1 MSGPAAKQ
9 IRHTWHRPTGDV
21 DDPWAWLRDR
31 DDPDTVGYLTAEN
44 EHADSWFAE
53 HADFVEEL
61 FEEIRGRVQETDMS
75 APVRHGP
82 WWYVTRTE
90 EGSSYPMHCRGV
102 SADGAADHVMLDQN
116 VEAAGHEYFHLGAF
130 EVSPDHALAAWS
142 SDTAGDEHYTLRIR
156 DLTTGSDLS
165 DEVHDTVA
173 WAGVAWSA
181 DTGEVL
187 YVTADEQERPFQ
199 VWRHRVGTPPADDVL
214 VFTEPDE
221 RFFVGIGTTRTDR
234 WIVIH
239 SGSKLTSE
247 VRILATDAPGAEPTL
262 IAERRDGIEYDVDDW
277 GDRFVIVTNLDAP
290 DFCVMA
296 ASIDDPGRW
305 EPLVEHEPGRRITSV
320 EPFADHL
327 VIHEWADAQP
337 RLRVMRRDGTTTT
350 LDLDDAPHDV
360 ELGPNPEWSTTT
372 IRVVHQSLVTPST
385 VLDIELDTGATTV
398 VKRTPTP
405 NVDLDRY
412 VSVREWATAPD
423 GTRVPVDVLRHSDT
437 PVDGTAPCLL
447 YGYGSYE
454 ISLPP
459 WFSVARLSFVDRGGV
474 WALVHPRGGGELGRR
489 WYDDGKLL
497 AKRNTFTDTIA
508 VADHLVAGGW
518 AAPGRLAIRGGSAGG
533 LLVGA
538 CIVLSIAQGRP
549 DRFAAAVAEVPFV
562 DIVSTMSDPSLP
574 LTVTEWE
581 EWGDPRSEPFASY
594 MLSYSPYDGTV
605 PADYPAM
612 YVTAGLNDPRV
623 SYHEPA
629 KWVARLR
636 HVRTNDR
643 PLLLKT
649 EMGAGHAGPSGRY
662 DAWRDEARAL
672 AFVIRT
678 TT

>member
-9 IRHTWHRPTGDV
+9 IRHTWHRATGDV

-31 DDPDTVGYLTAEN
+31 DDPDTVSYLAAEN
-44 EHADSWFAE
+44 DHADAWFAD
-53 HADFVEEL
+53 HADLVDEL
-61 FEEIRGRVQETDMS
+61 FEEIRSRVQETDVT

-82 WWYVTRTE
+82 WWYVARTE
-90 EGSSYPMHCRGV
+90 EGSSYPIHCRGT
-102 SADGAADHVMLDQN
+102 SAATADEHIMVDEN
-116 VEAAGHEYFHLGAF
+116 VEAAGHEYFHLGAL

-142 SDTAGDEHYTLRIR
+142 SDTAGDEHFTLRIR
-156 DLTTGSDLS
+156 DLATGVDLE
-165 DEVHDTVA
+165 DAVHDTVA

-181 DTGEVL
+181 DGREVL
-187 YVTADEQERPFQ
+187 YVTADDQERPFQ
-199 VWRHRVGTPPADDVL
+199 VWRHRLGTQPADDVL

-221 RFFVGIGTTRTDR
+221 RFFVGIGTTRSER

-239 SGSKLTSE
+239 TASKLTSE
-247 VRILATDAPGAEPTL
+247 VRLLPADRPDADPWL
-262 IAERRDGIEYDVDDW
+262 VVERREGIEYEVDDW
-277 GDRFVIVTNLDAP
+277 GDRFVVLTNLDAP
-290 DFCVMA
+290 DFRVMA
-296 ASIDDPGRW
+296 APHDDPAAW
-305 EPLVEHEPGRRITSV
+305 SPLVDHQLGRRITAV

-327 VIHEWADAQP
+327 VIHEWSDAQP
-337 RLRVMRRDGTTTT
+337 RLRVLRRDGAATA
-350 LDLDDAPHDV
+350 LHLDDAPHDV
-360 ELGPNPEWSTTT
+360 EIGPNPEWSTTT
-372 IRVVHQSLVTPST
+372 VRVVHQSLVTPST
-385 VLDIELDTGATTV
+385 VLDVDLDTGATTV

-412 VSVREWATAPD
+412 VSAREWATAPD
-423 GTRVPVDVLRHSDT
+423 GTKVPVDVLRHVDT

-454 ISLPP
+454 YSLPP

-489 WYDDGKLL
+489 WYEDGKLL

-508 VADHLVAGGW
+508 VADHLVATGW
-518 AAPGRLAIRGGSAGG
+518 SAPHRLAIRGGSAGG

-538 CIVLSIAQGRP
+538 SIVLSIAEGHP

-562 DIVSTMSDPSLP
+562 DIVSTMSDPTLP

-581 EWGDPRSEPFASY
+581 EWGDPRTEPFASY

-605 PADYPAM
+605 AADYPAM

-643 PLLLKT
+643 PLLLRT

-662 DAWRDEARAL
+662 DTWRDEARVL
-672 AFVIRT
+672 TFVLSAT
-678 TT
+678 A